1 MSEEEK
7 EEIESVLAKLMDNLP
22 EIEGIIAFNSD
33 GEIITGQTITEMDHK
48 TISEIAINTLNESE
62 KLTESIE
69 KGNVSVVHVSGAQGH
84 AILVRSN
91 DLYLLAIAGEDATP
105 SVGLIIRNL
114 KLALEQLE

>member
-7 EEIESVLAKLMDNLP
+7 EEVESILAKLMDNLP

-48 TISEIAINTLNESE
+48 AISENAIKTLTESG
-62 KLTESIE
+62 KLTESID
-69 KGNVSVVHVSGAQGH
+69 KGDVSVVHVSGGEGH
-84 AILVRSN
+84 AIIVSS
-91 DLYLLAIAGEDATP
+91 DELYLLAIAGKDANP

-114 KLALEQLE
+114 KMALEQLE